1 MHLGRALTASMG
13 PMKLFASDH
22 EAVTELGNILLTMH
36 LFEQLFAGWR
46 GDLEQVSRLSGFLQ
60 ATGCPLGFPTA
71 EFRVWM
77 LLVLLPAFWAR
88 SRVPHRARGS
98 KPP

>member
-1 MHLGRALTASMG
+1 MG

-60 ATGCPLGFPTA
+60 ATDALWGSRRLSSVFGL
-71 EFRVWM
+71 

-88 SRVPHRARGS
+88 F
-98 KPP
+98 